1 MNVVRP
7 SFLVV
12 AAVALLLV
20 ACSQT
25 AEVDLE
31 GSASLAASGDRYVVV
46 LKEQAAPGAHAANQA
61 RAARVANDH
70 GVLLRH
76 TFGTALVGFSG
87 SVPAGRLT
95 ALARDPRVAWIEPE
109 EVQHTLVQTLPT
121 GIERIGTNLN
131 PTVGG
136 GVSIGLD
143 VAVLDTG
150 IRKDHPDLNV
160 AGGRNFA
167 NGGPDNWGD
176 GNGHGTHVAG
186 TIGAIDNGI
195 GVVGVAPGVRLWS
208 VRVCGNS
215 GFCMSGDII
224 AGIDWVAQQKASG
237 ARNFAAANFSI
248 SSADSN
254 DACTSPA
261 NATHKAICGLV
272 DTGVV
277 FVMAAGNEGRL
288 KTPYPVAFSV
298 SAIADFDGRPG
309 GAADPTCRSD
319 TDDTLANFSNF
330 GGTISIAAPG
340 VCILSTWNDGGYAT
354 ISGTSMAAPHVTG
367 AVALYLH
374 ANRDS
379 EGKIDVPTDA
389 DGAAAVKDAIIA
401 ASLPQGTDANA
412 CSYDGVF
419 RDGDL
424 RFGGPLL
431 LVNADAFGGVCG
443 TSDAGDG
450 GSNGDDGNGDGGN
463 GVGEGPSAS
472 FTYSCGNSS
481 TCTFTDT
488 STAGDGVIEDWDW
501 VFSGSK
507 SGSSSAQGPHEVV
520 FLSAGSHVV
529 TLTVMDANG
538 KDDVAKRTITCS
550 DHPVRGLRCK

>member
-70 GVLLRH
+70 GVMLRH

-87 SVPAGRLT
+87 SVPAGRLN
-95 ALARDPRVAWIEPE
+95 ALARDPRVAWIEAE
-109 EVQHTLVQTLPT
+109 EVQHTLAQTLPT

-136 GVSIGLD
+136 GVSLD
-143 VAVLDTG
+143 LDIAVLDTG
-150 IRKDHPDLNV
+150 IRPDHPDLNV

-167 NGGPDNWGD
+167 NGGPGNWGD
-176 GNGHGTHVAG
+176 SNGHGTHVAG

-208 VRVCGNS
+208 ARVCGNS

-237 ARNFAAANFSI
+237 TTNFAAANFSI
-248 SSADSN
+248 SSGDSN
-254 DACTSPA
+254 NGCAIPA

-298 SAIADFDGRPG
+298 SAIADFNGRPG
-309 GAADPTCRSD
+309 GGAAPTCRTD

-330 GGTISIAAPG
+330 GETISIAAPG

-374 ANRDS
+374 ATATS
-379 EGKIDVPTDA
+379 APTNA
-389 DGAAAVKDAIIA
+389 ASAAAVKNAIIA
-401 ASLPQGTDANA
+401 AALPQGTTEANP
-412 CSYDGVF
+412 CSYDDV
-419 RDGDL
+419 RP
-424 RFGGPLL
+424 GGRLL
-431 LVNADAFGGVCG
+431 FVNAEAFEGTGTCG
-443 TSDAGDG
+443 TTSGETSPPPDG
-450 GSNGDDGNGDGGN
+450 GGDE
-463 GVGEGPSAS
+463 VATGPRAS
-472 FTYSCGNSS
+472 FTYSCGNTDS
-481 TCTFTDT
+481 CTFTDT
-488 STAGDGVIEDWDW
+488 STAGDGTIDGWAWDFGGGDPASSTLQAPGL
-501 VFSGSK
+501 VAFS
-507 SGSSSAQGPHEVV
+507 V
-520 FLSAGSHVV
+520 GSHSV
-529 TLTVMDANG
+529 TLTVTDTNG
-538 KDDVAKRTITCS
+538 NGGFAERTITCS
-550 DHPVRGLRCK
+550 QHRRHGLRCN

>member
-176 GNGHGTHVAG
+176 SNGHGTHVAG

-224 AGIDWVAQQKASG
+224 AGIDWVAQQKTQHNQQLPDG
-237 ARNFAAANFSI
+237 TNFAAANFSI
-248 SSADSN
+248 SSGDSLN
-254 DACTSPA
+254 ECGSPA

-272 DTGVV
+272 GTGVV
-277 FVMAAGNEGRL
+277 FVMAAGNDGRY
-288 KTPYPVAFSV
+288 KEPYPVAFSV
-298 SAIADFDGRPG
+298 SAIADFDGLPG
-309 GAADPTCRSD
+309 GDAAPTCRTD
-319 TDDTLANFSNF
+319 TDDTLANFSNY
-330 GGTISIAAPG
+330 GRYISIAAPG

-374 ANRDS
+374 ANPDRYPKAEAS
-379 EGKIDVPTDA
+379 LVGVPGDA

-401 ASLPQGTDANA
+401 AALPQGISEENP
-412 CSYDGVF
+412 CSYDDA
-419 RDGDL
+419 RA
-424 RFGGPLL
+424 GGRLL
-431 LVNADAFGGVCG
+431 FVNAKAFGGTGTCG
-443 TSDAGDG
+443 TTAGDT
-450 GSNGDDGNGDGGN
+450 SPPPNGDAED
-463 GVGEGPSAS
+463 PSAS
-472 FTYSCGNSS
+472 FTYSCGNTF

-488 STAGDGVIEDWDW
+488 STGDI
-501 VFSGSK
+501 SGWAWHSTDGDAER
-507 SGSSSAQGPHEVV
+507 SGQIVTFDFE
-520 FLSAGSHVV
+520 SAGNHVV
-529 TLTVMDANG
+529 TLTVTDA
-538 KDDVAKRTITCS
+538 KDAVLDSAETTITCS
-550 DHPVRGLRCK
+550 QHRRHGLRCN